1 MGRHAW
7 VEVAFEAE
15 QFITAVEVFNFGDS
29 VHDCDE
35 FAILAYANSSYSS
48 ADWKTLPAVP
58 VSAITIEARNG
69 FESFAPM
76 ELAANRTEVAALIEA
91 GAVAGK
97 PPLYLL
103 VTEPRELPVRMQ
115 DRIPVHLADDTVAAV
130 PSVSATVTR
139 GEYFTWQLA
148 GFVPP
153 GAARRVNV
161 SLGFDGFAPH
171 GIAPTCFNLGG
182 VDPQG
187 HRFTTPVS
195 VEADRVRSLWV
206 GAQIPVTLA
215 PGTVIKASMV
225 FGGGSTAM
233 PSATTATVPI
243 TLRAGGRPAP
253 TTEPEPSKMTRLR
266 WLDSELYT
274 RLRAGAPAH
283 RDPLRRRRHACHPES
298 RDRDRER
305 LCPRRR
311 SHHRG
316 APGEDRR
323 DTAGLSAR
331 DPPCHGHRA
340 AALAGPAG
348 ACGCRRHP
356 AQPRAG
362 RRMHGGSAEVH
373 HQR

>member
-1 MGRHAW
+1 
-7 VEVAFEAE
+7 
-15 QFITAVEVFNFGDS
+15 
-29 VHDCDE
+29 
-35 FAILAYANSSYSS
+35 
-48 ADWKTLPAVP
+48 
-58 VSAITIEARNG
+58 
-69 FESFAPM
+69 M

-115 DRIPVHLADDTVAAV
+115 DRIPVHLADDTAAAV

-148 GFVPP
+148 VFVPP

-225 FGGGSTAM
+225 FGGGSNAM

-274 RLRAGAPAH
+274 HDYGLVPPYTAIRCDGDGTLAILNRVIVIGNGSALDGAAT
-283 RDPLRRRRHACHPES
+283 
-298 RDRDRER
+298 
-305 LCPRRR
+305 
-311 SHHRG
+311 
-316 APGEDRR
+316 
-323 DTAGLSAR
+323 TAGLPARIAVTRPASR
-331 DPPCHGHRA
+331 DPPWHGHRA